1 MATRCLKFRRY
12 ALLTCAALFAAATLL
27 PLAAAKPPDIHRTQ
41 STRIAISYEFSA
53 EDHALLDA
61 IERGC
66 FNFLWQEIG
75 SPSGLV
81 KDRRYGDVA
90 SLAGVG
96 FQLSAIPIG
105 VERGWITREQGQ
117 QRALQVLRFLYR
129 RDDLHK
135 DGIYLHFVRTNSG
148 DIYPPYRNE
157 ASTVDHSLFLAG
169 AMPAAVYFG
178 GEVAQIVDAIAAR
191 SNWKSFVSSADGFL
205 HMGWRPADNADMKG
219 PGAYIDRTWIF
230 ASDEERIIYFLAVAA
245 PTTEFALAPRDYYRL
260 QRTVERH
267 NDLPPFVVAWNGIP
281 FNYFFSHCWIDY
293 RQFDADTPAKFGVE
307 VPRVDWFENSRRALL
322 THRTRCLQVKD
333 RFASFSND
341 RWGVSPCMGYD
352 ARERATYLVQGSEPN
367 LRDADDWRLG
377 TVAPYA
383 AGGAIM
389 FTPAESIAALRAFR
403 RLKDVNGAPLV
414 WRNPDDGGFA
424 FADSFNLD
432 QGRVSDDNISID
444 VGPMLLAI
452 ENARTGLIWK
462 LFMSHTM
469 AKRGVNRLN
478 WKPIATP
485 KTIDRIDGDHS
496 RRSHVR
502 WNDRF

>member
-1 MATRCLKFRRY
+1 MASNCLAFRRY
-12 ALLTCAALFAAATLL
+12 ALIACAVILAATKLS
-27 PLAAAKPPDIHRTQ
+27 PLAAAESPDILRTE
-41 STRIAISYEFSA
+41 STRIATQHKFSA
-53 EDHALLDA
+53 EDHALLDS
-61 IERGC
+61 IELGC
-66 FNFLWQEIG
+66 FNFLWHEVG
-75 SPSGLV
+75 TPSGLV

-117 QRALQVLRFLYR
+117 QRALQILRFLHR
-129 RDDLHK
+129 RNDIHK
-135 DGIYLHFVRTNSG
+135 DGIYLHFVRTDSG

-178 GEVAQIVDAIAAR
+178 GEVAQIVDDIAAR
-191 SNWKSFVSSADGFL
+191 SNWKAFVNSTDGFL
-205 HMGWRPADNADMKG
+205 HMGWRPADNANMKG
-219 PGAYIDRTWIF
+219 PGAYIERTWTF

-245 PTTEFALAPRDYYRL
+245 PTPEFALEPRVYYRL

-267 NDLPPFVVAWNGIP
+267 DDLPPFVVSWNGIP

-293 RQFDADTPAKFGVE
+293 QRFAADEPAEFGVT

-322 THRTRCLQVKD
+322 THRTRCLEVKD
-333 RFASFSND
+333 RFASFSID
-341 RWGVSPCMGYD
+341 RWGVSPCMGFN
-352 ARERATYLVQGSEPN
+352 ARDKAAYLVQGSEPN

-403 RLKDVNGAPLV
+403 QLKDKSGAPLV
-414 WRNPDDGGFA
+414 WRDPNTGGFA

-432 QGRVSDDNISID
+432 EGRVSDDNVSID

-462 LFMSHTM
+462 LFMSHQM
-469 AKRGVNRLN
+469 AKQGVDRLG
-478 WKPIATP
+478 WEPIFEP
-485 KTIDRIDGDHS
+485 DFSGRMD
-496 RRSHVR
+496 
-502 WNDRF
+502 